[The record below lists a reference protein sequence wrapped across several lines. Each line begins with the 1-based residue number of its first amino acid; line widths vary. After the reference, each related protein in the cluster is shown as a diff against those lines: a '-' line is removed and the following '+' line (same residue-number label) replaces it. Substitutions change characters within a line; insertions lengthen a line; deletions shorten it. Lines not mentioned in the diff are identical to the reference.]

1 MLALLPPM
9 LPYRPFTGSPALG
22 RGCRKPPRRRGFG
35 NPGKRAMLQAIHD
48 NLKGVFAIVIIGV
61 IGVVFV
67 FWGVEFVSVGGLTAA
82 QGIEVNGAEMDASE
96 VRRTYQEQL
105 TRYQAA
111 LGDADLPEDVRER
124 LKQDVL
130 EAAIRTELIRQR
142 TDALRFRATDQEVL
156 DSLQEIPAFQVDGRF
171 SRDAYHAALRSANLE
186 PAWFEAQQR
195 QSVAAQQ
202 LDRGIFA
209 SAFVLPGELAR
220 RHALLDEVREVAWV
234 VLPAGQF
241 LAGVQVD
248 DAALA
253 GFYERHK
260 QDYRTEERVNL
271 RYIELD
277 LAGLLA
283 DVTVTDDALRAYY
296 EDNIARHATSERRR
310 ARHILVTDGE
320 DAEARARAAYDRAVA
335 GEDFARLAGELSQDP
350 GSSASG
356 GDLGWAEKSFF
367 VGPFADAV
375 WSMQPGEIKGPVR
388 SEFGWHVIK
397 LEQIEA
403 SQQQSFDEVR
413 AELESE
419 YRRAKAEEQFGD
431 LQEQLDTVAFE
442 ASGDLD
448 RVANE
453 LALPVK
459 ALDDFTRAG
468 GGALGASP
476 GLIKAVFEPNVLS
489 GEQLATLQLAPG
501 LVVAV
506 KVVAHAPPRER
517 PLEDVRAQVTEALRT
532 ELARELAAARAAT
545 LADELRAGADWAT
558 VARSWAAA
566 DGGATPRFVGREDAA
581 VPPAVSAAAFKAGS
595 TSGGPR
601 YGSAALA
608 AGDTALWAVRAVMPG
623 TLASLSPQAR
633 AEVVQN
639 ARMMAAYQDA
649 STYVDHV
656 RAQADVRINPRLFE

>member
-1 MLALLPPM
+1 
-9 LPYRPFTGSPALG
+9 
-22 RGCRKPPRRRGFG
+22 
-35 NPGKRAMLQAIHD
+35 MLQAIHD
-48 NLKGVFAIVIIGV
+48 NLKGVFAIIILGV
-61 IGVVFV
+61 LAVVFV

-82 QGIEVNGAEMDASE
+82 QGIEVNGTEMDASE

-105 TRYQAA
+105 TRYQVA
-111 LGDADLPEDVRER
+111 LGEADMPEDVRER

-142 TDALRFRATDQEVL
+142 TDEMRFRATDQEVL
-156 DSLQEIPAFQVDGRF
+156 DSLQDIPAFQVDGKF
-171 SRDAYHAALRSANLE
+171 SRDAYYAALRSANLE

-209 SAFVLPGELAR
+209 SAFVLPGEVAR
-220 RHALLDEVREVAWV
+220 RHALLDEVREIAWV

-241 LAGVQVD
+241 LAGVRVD

-253 GFYERHK
+253 AFYDRHK

-271 RYIELD
+271 RYVELD

-283 DVTVTDDALRAYY
+283 DVEVTDDALRAYY

-320 DAEARARAAYDRAVA
+320 GAEARARAAYDRAVA
-335 GEDFARLAGELSQDP
+335 GEDFAELAGELSQDP
-350 GSSASG
+350 GSSANG
-356 GDLGWAEKSFF
+356 GDLGWAEKSYF

-419 YRRAKAEEQFGD
+419 YRQAKAEELFGD

-442 ASGDLD
+442 AGGDLD

-453 LALPVK
+453 LALPVR

-476 GLIKAVFEPNVLS
+476 ALIKAVFEPNVLS
-489 GEQLATLQLAPG
+489 GEQLATLQVAPG
-501 LVVAV
+501 LVVAI
-506 KVVAHAPPRER
+506 KAVAHAPPRER
-517 PLEDVRAQVTEALRT
+517 PLEDVRAQLTEALRT
-532 ELARELAAARAAT
+532 ELAREQAAARAAT

-558 VARSWAAA
+558 VAKPWAAA
-566 DGGATPRFVGREDAA
+566 DGGAMPRFVGREDAA

-601 YGSAALA
+601 YGSTSLA
-608 AGDTALWAVRAVMPG
+608 AGDIALWAVRAVMPG

-633 AEVVQN
+633 AEALQN
-639 ARMMAAYQDA
+639 ARLMAAYQDA

-656 RAQADVRINPRLFE
+656 RAQADVKINPRLFE